1 MDITLSLVCL
11 SDKQIRH
18 VSSNVV
24 FITDSVS
31 TKDFLQSV
39 NELAAILSSCVWTRP
54 LTLVHSP
61 GLCRSFVS

>member
-1 MDITLSLVCL
+1 MDITLSFVCL

-18 VSSNVV
+18 MSSNVV
-24 FITDSVS
+24 LITDSVS
-31 TKDFLQSV
+31 AKDFLQSV
-39 NELAAILSSCVWTRP
+39 YELAASLRRCVWIGP